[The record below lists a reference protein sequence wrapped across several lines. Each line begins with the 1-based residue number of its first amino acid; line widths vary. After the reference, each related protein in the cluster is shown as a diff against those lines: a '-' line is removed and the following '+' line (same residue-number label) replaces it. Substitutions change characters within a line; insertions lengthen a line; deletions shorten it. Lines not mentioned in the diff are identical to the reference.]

1 MNNGSNILG
10 FDNYSFSEITSV
22 DCSEL
27 AQIHIKAFPNF
38 FLTQLGKKVLAVF
51 YHSLINEKATVAW
64 CLKMDTKI
72 IGFFV
77 SSTQLSGLYKYIFKK
92 NFTKF
97 FYPLLVAFIK
107 KPNLIFRI
115 LISYQSQSAFVIPDS
130 CSATLLS
137 ICVNPDFSG
146 AGLGKRLIFKND
158 DEFKKLGIN
167 AYFLTTDAENNIATN
182 SFYSNIGFH
191 LNSSFYQGKRKM
203 NLYTKMLS

>member
-1 MNNGSNILG
+1 MNNGSNILS

-51 YHSLINEKATVAW
+51 YNSLINEKATVAW

-77 SSTQLSGLYKYIFKK
+77 SSTQLSGLYRYIFKK
-92 NFTKF
+92 NFTRF

-107 KPNLIFRI
+107 KPRKIRFFRI
-115 LISYQSQSAFVIPDS
+115 RKSYKFTCYP
-130 CSATLLS
+130 TL
-137 ICVNPDFSG
+137 NPNF
-146 AGLGKRLIFKND
+146 LNLENKNYLQK
-158 DEFKKLGIN
+158 F
-167 AYFLTTDAENNIATN
+167 
-182 SFYSNIGFH
+182 
-191 LNSSFYQGKRKM
+191 
-203 NLYTKMLS
+203 